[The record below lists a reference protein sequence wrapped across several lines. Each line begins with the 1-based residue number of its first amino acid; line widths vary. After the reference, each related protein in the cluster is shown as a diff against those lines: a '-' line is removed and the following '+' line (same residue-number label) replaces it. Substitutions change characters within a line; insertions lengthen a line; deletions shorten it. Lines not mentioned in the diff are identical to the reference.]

1 MKPGK
6 LPAEFLEYLIKKYAY
21 ISNSVKIGPAIGK
34 DAAAIDMGSKYLVV
48 KTDPVTLTSKQAG
61 WYLVNINANDI
72 ACLGAKPSFLVATLL
87 LPKNSFKKTTEE
99 IFYSV
104 SRACR
109 SLGISLCGGH
119 CEITPKVSQPVLI
132 GAMFGFAEKERLVK
146 SNAKNG
152 DNIILTKGIA
162 IETTSIIANE
172 KEKILKNKFSAAFIK
187 KAKNFL
193 YKPGISVL
201 KEALLA
207 NSTAKIRYMHDPTE
221 GGIATGLYETAKA
234 NNCGL
239 LVYEEKIK
247 IYPESK
253 ILCDKFGLD
262 IMGAIASGALI
273 IVASPKETPKIVT
286 ALAENRINARVIGKI
301 KDEKYGIKIERK
313 NKKICPLKPFI
324 KDEITKIYS

>member
-6 LPAEFLEYLIKKYAY
+6 LPAELLEYLIKKYAH
-21 ISNSVKIGPAIGK
+21 ISDNVKIGPAIGK
-34 DAAAIDMGSKYLVV
+34 DAAAIDIGSKYLVV
-48 KTDPVTLTSKQAG
+48 KTDPVTLASKQAG

-72 ACLGAKPSFLVATLL
+72 ACLGAKPSFLIATLL
-87 LPKNSFKKTTEE
+87 LPTNSSKKSVEKY
-99 IFYSV
+99 FYSV
-104 SRACR
+104 SHACR

-119 CEITPKVSQPVLI
+119 CEITKKVSQPILI
-132 GAMFGFAEKERLVK
+132 GAMFGFTEKEKLVK
-146 SNAKNG
+146 SNARNG

-162 IETTSIIANE
+162 IEAVSIIANE
-172 KEKILKNKFSAAFIK
+172 KEKILKNKFAADFIK

-207 NSTAKIRYMHDPTE
+207 NSAARVKYMHDPTE
-221 GGIATGLYETAKA
+221 GGLATGLYETAKA

-239 LVYEEKIK
+239 LVNENKIK

-253 ILCDKFGLD
+253 KLCNEFGLD
-262 IMGAIASGALI
+262 IMGVIASGALI
-273 IVASPKETPKIVT
+273 IVANPKETQKIIKT
-286 ALAENRINARVIGKI
+286 LAKQKIGACVIGKI
-301 KDEKYGIKIERK
+301 KDKKYGIRIER

-324 KDEITKIYS
+324 KDEITRI